1 MSQGDLY
8 SIVYGSGQDGSAI
21 LDGANVFSF
30 FTLVGGV
37 YTQMRDIF
45 LLGLVRILSGIEW
58 KMNGFKAFVN
68 GHLMV
73 NDGGI
78 ISADWKAAVLG
89 VAGGTAPLGTLGIGV
104 AGGNGRANQTRLPG
118 SNQSNT
124 LGDASAAGGAGGA
137 GGANA
142 GRGGGTYTPNALN
155 GGANYLTPMQTGF
168 LFNTSS
174 GGNQATIL
182 IIGGGAGGGGGGS
195 NNPGVTGGGGGGGGA
210 PMLLHGTQIT
220 NNGTIRAKGGDGA
233 AASGAGG
240 A

>member
-73 NDGGI
+73 DDGGI
-78 ISADWKAAVLG
+78 ISADGKAAVLG
-89 VAGGTAPLGTLGIGV
+89 VAGGTSPLGTLGIGV
-104 AGGNGRANQTRLPG
+104 AGGNGRATQTGLPG

-124 LGDASAAGGAGGA
+124 LGDAS
-137 GGANA
+137 
-142 GRGGGTYTPNALN
+142 
-155 GGANYLTPMQTGF
+155 
-168 LFNTSS
+168 
-174 GGNQATIL
+174 
-182 IIGGGAGGGGGGS
+182 AGGGGGGS

-210 PMLLHGTQIT
+210 PMLLHVTQIT